1 MLERSS
7 RTTLTA
13 ETFGENQDN
22 MSISKT
28 ACTISPSTRLLMAV
42 CKTKIWKTLDPL
54 DLELQNL
61 LTIITLVLIAL
72 AIPTDNL
79 EAEVLESME

>member
-1 MLERSS
+1 M
-7 RTTLTA
+7 
-13 ETFGENQDN
+13 
-22 MSISKT
+22 

-61 LTIITLVLIAL
+61 LITIILVLIAL
-72 AIPTDNL
+72 IIPTVNL

>member
-1 MLERSS
+1 
-7 RTTLTA
+7 
-13 ETFGENQDN
+13 
-22 MSISKT
+22 
-28 ACTISPSTRLLMAV
+28 MAV